1 MPNIQNI
8 LYNDLLVFSKKIL
21 IKVGFDNYSS
31 NCLSEA
37 LCMTS
42 LRGVDSHGIR
52 LLNFYISRAL
62 LKKKNIKPKFI
73 FKKKFPA
80 VSILDA
86 DRALGHVAG
95 FKAME
100 RGMKDANKYGISLVV
115 VKNSTHPGALA
126 SIAIPVAKKGF
137 AALAFT
143 NSDSLMLSHLGK
155 QKLLGTNPIC
165 FVAPSD
171 ENEPFCLDMATTA
184 YTFNKL
190 LMFKKMGLNLP
201 NNFAADKDGNMTNDP
216 NTAFSLF
223 SSGGY
228 KGFGL
233 SIMVEILTAVLAN
246 MSLDFEIPA
255 MHSNSKKIRKIT
267 QTYIVFRVD
276 SVTSKNLFIKNLKKL
291 SKKVRSDKK
300 GNSNAVMPNDPENK
314 IMKKRLKKGIPL
326 NEETYEDLTNLS
338 KKYKIK
344 LKVF

>member
-1 MPNIQNI
+1 MPKI
-8 LYNDLLVFSKKIL
+8 LFNDLVNFSKKLL
-21 IKVGFDNYSS
+21 IKVGFDSFSS

-37 LCMTS
+37 LSTTS

-52 LLNFYISRAL
+52 LLPFYISRTL
-62 LKKKNIKPKFI
+62 LKKKNIKPKFV
-73 FKKKFPA
+73 FKNKFPA
-80 VSILDA
+80 VSILNA

-95 FKAME
+95 FKALE
-100 RGMKDANKYGISLVV
+100 RGMRDANKYGISMVV

-126 SIAIPVAKKGF
+126 SIAIPAAKKGF

-143 NSDSLMLSHLGK
+143 NSDSLMLSHNGK
-155 QKLLGTNPIC
+155 RKLLGTNPIC

-171 ENEPFCLDMATTA
+171 ESEPFCLDMATTA

-190 LMFKKMGLNLP
+190 LLFKKKGLKLP
-201 NNFAADKDGNMTNDP
+201 DNFAADKDGNMTNNP

-223 SSGGY
+223 SSGGH

-255 MHSNSKKIRKIT
+255 MYSKSKKIRRVT
-267 QTYIVFRVD
+267 QTYILFRVD
-276 SVTSKNLFIKNLKKL
+276 SVTSKKLFINNLKKL
-291 SKKVRSDKK
+291 SKKIRSDKK
-300 GNSNAVMPNDPENK
+300 GTSNAVMPNDPENK
-314 IMKKRLKKGIPL
+314 IMKIRKKNGIPL
-326 NEETYEDLTNLS
+326 TEETYEDLTKLS